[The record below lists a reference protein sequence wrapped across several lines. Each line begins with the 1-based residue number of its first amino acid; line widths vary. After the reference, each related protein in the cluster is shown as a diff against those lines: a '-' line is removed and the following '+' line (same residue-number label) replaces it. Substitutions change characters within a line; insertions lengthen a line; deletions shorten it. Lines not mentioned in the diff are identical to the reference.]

1 MTERRSAP
9 RQKSLLQGRIY
20 YNGRRSSTDCLIRD
34 ITETG
39 AHLKFSG
46 TVTVPEV
53 FELYIPNKQDS
64 FRARVIWHR
73 GEDIGVEFET
83 TAPHVDSP
91 RLAPSD
97 ASLEDRV
104 SKLERELAALRRR
117 LDTVQD

>member
-73 GEDIGVEFET
+73 GEELGVEFES
-83 TAPHVDSP
+83 ALPQVESP
-91 RLAPSD
+91 RTTPSA

-117 LDTVQD
+117 LDDFQE